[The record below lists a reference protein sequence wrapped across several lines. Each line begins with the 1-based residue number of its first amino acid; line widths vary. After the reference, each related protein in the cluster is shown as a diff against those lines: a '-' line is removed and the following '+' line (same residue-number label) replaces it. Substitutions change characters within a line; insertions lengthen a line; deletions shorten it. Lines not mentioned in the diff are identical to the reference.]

1 MSNVSLSVLALARAG
16 HCRAH
21 RHLRFLGRSGPTG
34 AVWRIPASAH
44 PNWVAQGIAFNAK
57 PKVQKLAQF
66 RINKKDLNAVLYLF
80 GISEAD
86 VALLDS
92 QAQQQAQVQ

>member
-1 MSNVSLSVLALARAG
+1 M
-16 HCRAH
+16 
-21 RHLRFLGRSGPTG
+21 
-34 AVWRIPASAH
+34 
-44 PNWVAQGIAFNAK
+44 AQGIAFNAK